1 VRRFLLATVI
11 AALAVGAG
19 FFAWS
24 PRGGGAADVPYRL
37 GSVDRGAITASV
49 RATGTLNPVTTVL
62 VGSQLSGQV
71 VEILA
76 DYNSAVKEGQVV
88 ARLDATQIRA
98 RRDAAQADLEQARA
112 DLGMR
117 KAGIDRIR
125 ATRVRAEATLRDLA
139 AQRERVVAQLADA
152 RRILDRQTELVAR
165 NIASQAGF
173 DTARTQAEVQ
183 KATLDSVEAQIAS
196 QKAELVGLEADIALA
211 EAQAKSAEAAIL
223 QKEAKLREA
232 EIDLSRT
239 EVKSPVGGVVVQR
252 NVDLGQTV
260 AASLSAPTLFTIA
273 QDLREIEVW
282 ANIDE
287 ADVGRLKA
295 GQPVTFSVNAYPA
308 RNFEGTVRMVR
319 LGAQTV
325 QNVVT
330 YTGVITV
337 RNDDMALLPGMTAN
351 LQIVTDERRDSLR
364 VPNAALRFRP
374 PGAGTVPVARAPA
387 PGPGGAEV
395 PGPPSA
401 GRRGGRAIEELRE
414 RLQAEVKPT
423 PEQSA
428 AIEKVLAES
437 RASFFNRDPGMSE
450 EERREAIR
458 QARRALMDKIGAA
471 LDPERRQKFQA
482 IASDLRRGG
491 GQAQGDGGTPGR
503 VYVLAEDGTPKP
515 VSVRVGVTDGSHTEL
530 LSGELAAGA
539 AVIVGGGP
547 KAQTAA
553 AQETSPASRPR
564 GPRFF

>member
-1 VRRFLLATVI
+1 VRRFLFMAVI
-11 AALAVGAG
+11 VALAAGALG
-19 FFAWS
+19 LFVWS
-24 PRGGGAADVPYRL
+24 PRGGSAADAPYRL
-37 GSVDRGAITASV
+37 ATLDRGAITASV

-76 DYNSAVKEGQVV
+76 DYNSEVKEGQVV

-98 RRDAAQADLEQARA
+98 RRDAAQADVEQARA

-117 KAGIDRIR
+117 KAGLDRIR
-125 ATRVRAEATLRDLA
+125 ATRLRAEATLRDLA
-139 AQRERVVAQLADA
+139 AQRERVMAQLADA
-152 RRILDRQTELVAR
+152 RRILDRQSELIAR

-173 DTARTQAEVQ
+173 DTAKTQADVQ

-196 QKAELVGLEADIALA
+196 QKAELIGLEADIALA
-211 EAQAKSAEAAIL
+211 QAQMKSAEAAIL
-223 QKEAKLREA
+223 QKQAKLRDS
-232 EIDLSRT
+232 EIDLART
-239 EVKSPVGGVVVQR
+239 DIKSPVDGVVVQR
-252 NVDLGQTV
+252 QIDLGQTV
-260 AASLSAPTLFTIA
+260 AASLSSPTLFLIA

-287 ADVGRLKA
+287 ADVGRLKP
-295 GQPVTFSVNAYPA
+295 GQPVTFSVNAYPN
-308 RNFEGTVRMVR
+308 RNFEGRVRMVR

-351 LQIVTDERRDSLR
+351 LQVTTDERRDALR

-374 PGAGTVPVARAPA
+374 PGAGAIAVTRQAA
-387 PGPGGAEV
+387 GPTAENT
-395 PGPPSA
+395 PSA

-414 RLQAEVKPT
+414 RIAAEVKPT

-428 AIEKVLAES
+428 QIEKVLAES
-437 RASFFNRDPGMSE
+437 RASFFNRDPGMSD

-458 QARRALMDKIGAA
+458 QARRSLMEKIGAA
-471 LDPERRQKFQA
+471 LDPERRAKLQA

-491 GQAQGDGGTPGR
+491 PAQADAGTPGR
-503 VYVLAEDGTPKP
+503 VSVLGEDGAPKA
-515 VSVRVGVTDGSHTEL
+515 VSIRVGVTDGSYTEL
-530 LSGELAAGA
+530 LSGELGEGA

-547 KAQTAA
+547 RPQTAA
-553 AQETSPASRPR
+553 APAESAPGARPR
-564 GPRFF
+564 GPRLF

>member
-1 VRRFLLATVI
+1 VRRLLLTAIVV
-11 AALAVGAG
+11 ALVAGALG
-19 FFAWS
+19 LFVWS
-24 PRGGGAADVPYRL
+24 PRGGSAADVPYRL
-37 GSVDRGAITASV
+37 GTVDRGAITANV

-76 DYNSAVKEGQVV
+76 DYNSQVKEGQIV

-98 RRDAAQADLEQARA
+98 RRDAAEADLEQVRA

-117 KAGIDRIR
+117 RAGIDRIR
-125 ATRVRAEATLRDLA
+125 ATRLRAEATLQDLT
-139 AQRERVVAQLADA
+139 AQRERVVAQFADA
-152 RRILDRQTELVAR
+152 RRILERQTELVSR

-173 DTARTQAEVQ
+173 ETAKTQADVQ
-183 KATLDSVEAQIAS
+183 KATLASIEAQIAA
-196 QKAELVGLEADIALA
+196 QKAELVGLDADVALA
-211 EAQAKSAEAAIL
+211 EAQMKSAEAVIL
-223 QKEAKLREA
+223 QRQAKLREA
-232 EIDLSRT
+232 EVDLSRT
-239 EVKSPVGGVVVQR
+239 DVKSPVEGVVVQR
-252 NVDLGQTV
+252 QVDLGQTV

-287 ADVGRLKA
+287 ADVGRLKP
-295 GQPVTFSVNAYPA
+295 GQPAAFSVNAYPN
-308 RNFEGTVRMVR
+308 RNFEGRVRMVR

-351 LQIVTDERRDSLR
+351 LQVTTDERRDALR
-364 VPNAALRFRP
+364 IPNAALRFRP
-374 PGAGTVPVARAPA
+374 PGAGAIAVTRQAA
-387 PGPGGAEV
+387 GPTAE
-395 PGPPSA
+395 PTPSA

-414 RLQAEVKPT
+414 RLSAEVKPT

-437 RASFFNRDPGMSE
+437 RASFFNRDPGMSD

-458 QARRALMDKIGAA
+458 RARRNLMEKIGAT
-471 LDPERRQKFQA
+471 LDPERRAKLQA

-491 GQAQGDGGTPGR
+491 PAQGDAGTPGR
-503 VYVLAEDGTPKP
+503 VYVLGEDGAPKA
-515 VSVRVGVTDGSHTEL
+515 VSIRVGVTDGSHTEV
-530 LSGELAAGA
+530 LSGDLGEGT

-547 KAQTAA
+547 RSQTAA
-553 AQETSPASRPR
+553 GPAETAPGARPR
-564 GPRFF
+564 GPRLF

>member
-1 VRRFLLATVI
+1 MRRFLLAAAV
-11 AALAVGAG
+11 AALVIGVG
-19 FFAWS
+19 FFVLS

-37 GSVDRGAITASV
+37 GSIDRGAITASV

-76 DYNSAVKEGQVV
+76 DYNSEVKEGQVV

-98 RRDAAQADLEQARA
+98 RRDAAEADLTQARA

-152 RRILDRQTELVAR
+152 RRTLERQTELVAR
-165 NIASQAGF
+165 SIASQAGY

-223 QKEAKLREA
+223 QKQAKLRDA
-232 EIDLSRT
+232 EIDLART
-239 EVKSPVGGVVVQR
+239 DIKSPVGGVVVQR

-287 ADVGRLKA
+287 ADVGRLKS

-308 RNFEGTVRMVR
+308 RSFEGKVRMVR

-351 LQIVTDERRDSLR
+351 LQVTTDERRDSLR
-364 VPNAALRFRP
+364 IPNAALRFRP
-374 PGAGTVPVARAPA
+374 PGAGAIPTARAPA
-387 PGPGGAEV
+387 PGAAET
-395 PGPPSA
+395 PAAGTPSA

-414 RLQAEVKPT
+414 RLDAEVKPT

-428 AIEKVLAES
+428 AIEKILAES
-437 RASFFNRDPGMSE
+437 RASFMNRDPGMSE

-458 QARRALMDKIGAA
+458 QARRALMERIGAA

-491 GQAQGDGGTPGR
+491 GPAQGDGGTPGR
-503 VYVLAEDGTPKP
+503 VYVLGDDGAPKP

-530 LSGELAAGA
+530 LSGGLAEGA

-547 KAQTAA
+547 KAQAA
-553 AQETSPASRPR
+553 VQETSPAARPR
-564 GPRFF
+564 GPRLF

>member
-1 VRRFLLATVI
+1 MPALEEFSSSSRLKVRRLFAWCAVV
-11 AALAVGAG
+11 LAVAGAI
-19 FFAWS
+19 ALVVWWPS
-24 PRGGGAADVPYRL
+24 GGSAADAPYRL
-37 GSVDRGAITASV
+37 GAVDRGAITASV

-76 DYNSAVKEGQVV
+76 DYNSEVKEGQIV

-98 RRDAAQADLEQARA
+98 RRDAAHADVEQARA

-139 AQRERVVAQLADA
+139 AQRERVAAQLADA
-152 RRILDRQTELVAR
+152 KRTLDRQTELIAR

-173 DTARTQAEVQ
+173 DTARTATEVQ

-211 EAQAKSAEAAIL
+211 EAQMRSAEAAIL
-223 QKEAKLREA
+223 QKQAKLRDA

-239 EVKSPVGGVVVQR
+239 DVKSPVDGVVVQR
-252 NVDLGQTV
+252 NIDLGQTV

-287 ADVGRLKA
+287 ADVGRLKS
-295 GQPVTFSVNAYPA
+295 GQPTSFSVNAYPS
-308 RNFEGTVRMVR
+308 RTFDGRVRMVR

-351 LQIVTDERRDSLR
+351 LQVTTDERPDVLR

-374 PGAGTVPVARAPA
+374 PGAGAMTAARAPA
-387 PGPGGAEV
+387 QGAADT
-395 PGPPSA
+395 PSA

-414 RLQAEVKPT
+414 RLDAEVKPT

-428 AIEKVLAES
+428 AIDKVLASSRES
-437 RASFFNRDPGMSE
+437 FLNRD
-450 EERREAIR
+450 A
-458 QARRALMDKIGAA
+458 
-471 LDPERRQKFQA
+471 
-482 IASDLRRGG
+482 
-491 GQAQGDGGTPGR
+491 GTPGR
-503 VYVLAEDGTPKP
+503 VYVLAADGSPKP
-515 VSVRVGVTDGSHTEL
+515 VSVRTGVTDGSHTEL
-530 LSGELAAGA
+530 VAGELEAGA
-539 AVIVGGGP
+539 AIIVGGGP
-547 KAQTAA
+547 RQQTAQTPESAPGA
-553 AQETSPASRPR
+553 RPR
-564 GPRFF
+564 GPRLF

>member
-1 VRRFLLATVI
+1 VRRFLLAAVI
-11 AALAVGAG
+11 VALGAG
-19 FFAWS
+19 ALGFFVWN
-24 PRGGGAADVPYRL
+24 PRGGSAADVPYRL
-37 GSVDRGAITASV
+37 GTADRGAITASV

-76 DYNSAVKEGQVV
+76 DYNSQVKEGQVV

-117 KAGIDRIR
+117 RAGIDRIR
-125 ATRVRAEATLRDLA
+125 ATRLRAEAMLRDLT
-139 AQRERVVAQLADA
+139 AQRERAMAQLADA
-152 RRILDRQTELVAR
+152 RRVLDRQSELIAR

-173 DTARTQAEVQ
+173 DAAKTQAEVQ

-211 EAQAKSAEAAIL
+211 ESQMKSAEAAIL
-223 QKEAKLREA
+223 QRQAKLREA
-232 EIDLSRT
+232 EIELART
-239 EVKSPVGGVVVQR
+239 EVKSPVDGVVVQR
-252 NVDLGQTV
+252 QIDLGQTV

-287 ADVGRLKA
+287 ADVGRLKP
-295 GQPVTFSVNAYPA
+295 GQPVSFSVSAYPS
-308 RNFEGTVRMVR
+308 RTFEGRVRMVR

-351 LQIVTDERRDSLR
+351 LQVTTDERPDVLR

-374 PGAGTVPVARAPA
+374 PGAGAIVTARQPT
-387 PGPGGAEV
+387 GPMAENT
-395 PGPPSA
+395 PSA

-414 RLQAEVKPT
+414 RLEAEVKPT
-423 PEQSA
+423 PEQSVV
-428 AIEKVLAES
+428 IEKVLAES
-437 RASFFNRDPGMSE
+437 RASFFKRDPGMSD

-458 QARRALMDKIGAA
+458 HARRSLIDRIGAV
-471 LDPERRQKFQA
+471 LDPERRAKFQA
-482 IASDLRRGG
+482 IASDLRRGSPA
-491 GQAQGDGGTPGR
+491 QADTGMPGR
-503 VYVLAEDGTPKP
+503 VYVLGEDGAPKA
-515 VSVRVGVTDGSHTEL
+515 VSIRIGVTDGSYTEV
-530 LSGELAAGA
+530 LSGDLAEGA

-547 KAQTAA
+547 RAQTAA
-553 AQETSPASRPR
+553 AQPQETAPGARPR
-564 GPRFF
+564 GPRLF